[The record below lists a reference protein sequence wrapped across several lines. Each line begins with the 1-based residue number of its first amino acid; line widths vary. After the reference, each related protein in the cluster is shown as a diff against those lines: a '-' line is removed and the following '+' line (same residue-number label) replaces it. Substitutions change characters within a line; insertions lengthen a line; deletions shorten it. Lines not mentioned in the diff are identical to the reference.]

1 MCIQQRNELNTSTL
15 YVNRVL
21 CMICHRAIQLR
32 GCGRVVRSHQW
43 ASVVRRAICTLVT
56 QTRCPL
62 TTRVRTPLLP
72 RFARLN
78 EVVRSPRLVQ
88 QPAYRTWSKQAT
100 RPIQMLA
107 LETQSPPANP
117 LPLPTPLWA
126 HGPKLPE
133 WLQPAALVAVSD
145 RRLRCFHPLK
155 VITKRGDAIKRPIE
169 RNGFLRVRP
178 KCCCTQ
184 PELMRVIV

>member
-1 MCIQQRNELNTSTL
+1 
-15 YVNRVL
+15 
-21 CMICHRAIQLR
+21 MICHRAIQLR

-155 VITKRGDAIKRPIE
+155 VITKRGDGIKRPIE